1 MHNHSL
7 RSAKY
12 FLLSSLF
19 VFYIWSGI
27 STRAQNKYSIT
38 EIQSDDNWKGL
49 HQFQLTVLKKEVS
62 GSASFADVQR
72 IYGIKSCSRNWKI
85 GVEPSLNSN
94 THKRVQPSLLHAI
107 YRREKDEHERLAP
120 ITAWCQIH
128 LLPVSLLLLKTSF
141 KKKVSAPF
149 SSTSTDHNKC
159 SFAICLVI
167 AICTSDMIRSCCWKG
182 KNYICLFV
190 KLQTEKKYF
199 IWSTSYFTQPIQINC
214 LIFWYFIIY
223 QGCTYSTNIF

>member
-62 GSASFADVQR
+62 SSASFADVQR

-107 YRREKDEHERLAP
+107 YRREKDEHLRLAP

-141 KKKVSAPF
+141 KKKGFCPF
-149 SSTSTDHNKC
+149 FFHKHRSQQMQFCNLPRHCDLHIGYDKIMLLKGEKLYLSFCQATD
-159 SFAICLVI
+159 
-167 AICTSDMIRSCCWKG
+167 WK
-182 KNYICLFV
+182 KIFYLI
-190 KLQTEKKYF
+190 YF
-199 IWSTSYFTQPIQINC
+199 IFYTTYTDKLFNILVFHNISGMHIQ
-214 LIFWYFIIY
+214 Y
-223 QGCTYSTNIF
+223 

>member
-19 VFYIWSGI
+19 VFYIWSGN

-38 EIQSDDNWKGL
+38 EIQSDDNWKGV

-62 GSASFADVQR
+62 SSASFTDVHR
-72 IYGIKSCSRNWKI
+72 IYGIKSCSRNWKN

-107 YRREKDEHERLAP
+107 HQREKKKSISGVEFSCTHNCLMSNPSSSCFSAAIKDFLQKKGFCPFSFHKHSSQQMQF
-120 ITAWCQIH
+120 CN
-128 LLPVSLLLLKTSF
+128 LPRHCDLHIRYDKIMLLKRGKTIF
-141 KKKVSAPF
+141 VF
-149 SSTSTDHNKC
+149 SSSYRLK
-159 SFAICLVI
+159 
-167 AICTSDMIRSCCWKG
+167 
-182 KNYICLFV
+182 KNILFELLHILH
-190 KLQTEKKYF
+190 K
-199 IWSTSYFTQPIQINC
+199 
-214 LIFWYFIIY
+214 
-223 QGCTYSTNIF
+223 TYLYR